1 MITVIAMVLGLGYS
15 LSVLPDREIPDLPF
29 YPDIPN
35 TGDIDP
41 IDPSSDVELDR
52 NWYDGRDISDLYIR
66 TKRSYPD
73 NPNDHSWT
81 RNDRNYN
88 GNLAGS
94 DRFDRRG
101 HVREDTKD
109 VFRF

>member
-1 MITVIAMVLGLGYS
+1 MSLKLITVIAMVLGLGYS
-15 LSVLPDREIPDLPF
+15 LSVLPDTGIPD
-29 YPDIPN
+29 

-41 IDPSSDVELDR
+41 IDPSSDIQLDR

-66 TKRSYPD
+66 AKRSYPD

-81 RNDRNYN
+81 RNDNSYG

-94 DRFDRRG
+94 DRFDDSG
-101 HVREDTKD
+101 NMREDTKD